1 MNAPGAENV
10 PETGPIPGE
19 FPTDRSMT
27 VKRTYAYAGGALLVL
42 CALFIWRMTSGD
54 PGADTR
60 RQNIPV
66 VKTEHPLRQTV
77 MYDLLYTADVA
88 AIQQAGIYPKVSGT
102 LDRVYADIGSSV
114 RRGQMLALIDTTE
127 LAETRQQAAATAQ
140 NARLTYRRT
149 RDLYDQKLVA
159 EQDLENADAAM
170 KVAVADLDVATTR
183 LDYARIT
190 APFAGTVTKKFLD
203 PGAVVTAL
211 ASTLFTLMDLDR
223 MKIMINVLEQDI
235 PRVTMGL
242 RASVTVDAFPGK
254 AFTGT
259 VSRFAEAVDLATR
272 TMAVEVDIPNPDHLL
287 RPGMFASVSLNVG
300 RHPDALTLP
309 TQAIMK
315 DEQGLYVYVAR
326 QDTARRVR
334 VSAGG
339 EQSSRT
345 EILSGL
351 GGTEDVITTGQQFVR
366 DAGPVALQK

>member
-1 MNAPGAENV
+1 
-10 PETGPIPGE
+10 
-19 FPTDRSMT
+19 MT
-27 VKRTYAYAGGALLVL
+27 VKRKYVYAAGGSLIL
-42 CALFIWRMTSGD
+42 CALFIWRMVSGD

-77 MYDLLYTADVA
+77 MYDLQYTADVA

-102 LDRVYADIGSSV
+102 LDRVYADMGTPV

-127 LAETRQQAAATAQ
+127 LFETRAQAAATAQ

-159 EQDLENADAAM
+159 AQDLENAEATM
-170 KVAVADLDVATTR
+170 KVADATLDLATTR

-190 APFAGTVTKKFLD
+190 APFGGTVTKKFLD

-211 ASTLFTLMDLDR
+211 NSTLFTLMDLDR

-242 RASVTVDAFPGK
+242 GASVTVDAFPGK
-254 AFTGT
+254 TFTGT
-259 VSRFAEAVDLATR
+259 VSRFAQAVDLATR
-272 TMAVEVDIPNPDHLL
+272 TMAVEVDIPNPGHFL
-287 RPGMFASVSLNVG
+287 RPGMFATVSLNVG

-309 TQAIMK
+309 TQALMK
-315 DEQGLYVYVAR
+315 DEQGLFVYVAR

-334 VSAGG
+334 VTAGG

-345 EILSGL
+345 EILAGL

-366 DAGPVALQK
+366 NGGPVALQK